1 MFCSG
6 NLFLICF
13 GRLADVHINF
23 KVSALLG
30 GGECFF
36 LKQPSYLAVVEK
48 CLIIIDIL
56 TVQTVNTAISW
67 LSKATN
73 KKMPED

>member
-1 MFCSG
+1 MYILTLKFQG
-6 NLFLICF
+6 FW
-13 GRLADVHINF
+13 
-23 KVSALLG
+23 G
-30 GGECFF
+30 GGRFF
-36 LKQPSYLAVVEK
+36 LKQPSYLAVAEK

-73 KKMPED
+73 KKR